1 MPLLRAYRAST
12 GAYKASVGHAGR
24 HVAGNLT
31 LWMVGSAAVTAVA
44 MLLLWLRVEGGGLVG
59 HVAAAGGMLL
69 GILVMMKA
77 QEGHVAPD
85 LPDAE

>member
-44 MLLLWLRVEGGGLVG
+44 MLLLWLRVGSASLEGD
-59 HVAAAGGMLL
+59 VAALGGMLL

-77 QEGHVAPD
+77 QEGHVPPD